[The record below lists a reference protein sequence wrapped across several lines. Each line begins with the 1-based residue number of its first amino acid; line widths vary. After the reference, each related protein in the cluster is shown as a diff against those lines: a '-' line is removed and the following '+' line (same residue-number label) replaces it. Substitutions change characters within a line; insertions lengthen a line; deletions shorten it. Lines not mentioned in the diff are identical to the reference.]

1 MAYQVEKY
9 WPNFI
14 TCDQETEAEFYMW
27 KTVDTVKE
35 VMETECWKECIEAGS
50 EAYIFPKHPRD
61 PNTLRIMQDKN
72 TRMYVSADSKEELDK
87 FIKESGLPCHK

>member
-9 WPNFI
+9 YPNFI
-14 TCDQETEAEFYMW
+14 TCDTEMEGELYMW

-35 VMETECWKECIEAGS
+35 VMDTECWKECIKDGS
-50 EAYIFPKHPRD
+50 ETYILPRHPRD
-61 PNTLRIMQDKN
+61 PNALHIMQDGN
-72 TRMYVSADSKEELDK
+72 TKMFVSADSSQELDK